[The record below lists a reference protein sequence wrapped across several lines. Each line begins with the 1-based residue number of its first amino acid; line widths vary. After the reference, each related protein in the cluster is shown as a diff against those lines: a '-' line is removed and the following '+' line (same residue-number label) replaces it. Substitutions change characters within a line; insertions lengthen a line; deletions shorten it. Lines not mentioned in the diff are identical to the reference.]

1 MGVVAMIQNES
12 QLHSEKTQDP
22 GSPSLLK
29 RLLRS
34 LANAAIR
41 STKACPSISLPSAH
55 LWFRVAAGKATIGRL
70 HWPYTLGMRALR
82 RLCRRLVTGGS
93 VPNQTYGRLEFPSD
107 LQHSV
112 AILCIAGGLGRR
124 AEATPPAERRAE
136 NDQLQIDRQR
146 TELYARSLIIRAIS
160 VRSHDRQ
167 RVPSIRS
174 VIKSQKQAVVIMLFS
189 SSVLR
194 KDAVPTFLNRKPDL

>member
-29 RLLRS
+29 RFPRS

-70 HWPYTLGMRALR
+70 HWPYTLGRRALR

-93 VPNQTYGRLEFPSD
+93 VPNQTYGRLAFPSD

-136 NDQLQIDRQR
+136 NDQLQIDLPW
-146 TELYARSLIIRAIS
+146 TEQNVGAFFDHPRNFGRGFRFFDHENAR
-160 VRSHDRQ
+160 VR
-167 RVPSIRS
+167 
-174 VIKSQKQAVVIMLFS
+174 
-189 SSVLR
+189 
-194 KDAVPTFLNRKPDL
+194 

>member
-1 MGVVAMIQNES
+1 MFLVGMRN
-12 QLHSEKTQDP
+12 LFQDQT
-22 GSPSLLK
+22 
-29 RLLRS
+29 
-34 LANAAIR
+34 N
-41 STKACPSISLPSAH
+41 
-55 LWFRVAAGKATIGRL
+55 GRL
-70 HWPYTLGMRALR
+70 KLL
-82 RLCRRLVTGGS
+82 
-93 VPNQTYGRLEFPSD
+93 SD
-107 LQHSV
+107 LRHSV
-112 AILCIAGGLGRR
+112 AIPCTAGSLCRR
-124 AEATPPAERRAE
+124 AQAAPPAERRAE